1 MCLVRLEADR
11 VEFSESPVRVVR
23 SMTPLDN
30 PRSIWSLARLRAMRS
45 WRLIALLLSMFGA
58 LARAELP
65 NIVVVLADDMG
76 WGDPQSYQP
85 ASKIPT
91 PNIDRLAREGMRF
104 TDAHSPSA
112 VCTPT
117 RYGLLTGRYAWRTWL
132 TSGVL
137 DGFGPPLIDPQQD
150 TVALLLKRSG
160 YRTSAVGKWH
170 LGMSWVD
177 TRGKP
182 MPRRTGGFRPGDDV
196 DYTAELQG
204 GPLDVGFDTFLGISA
219 SLDMSPYCFLRNRS
233 VEMVPDIAVP
243 SGRADI
249 FSGLSAG
256 VRSQGFRVEDV
267 LPRLAKEAVLLID
280 QHAGRE
286 EPFFLYMPL
295 ASPHLPVAPVRTGSS
310 RAGLYG
316 DFVFET
322 DHALGRVLEA
332 LDRNGL
338 TEETLVLFTSDNGGL
353 WHWWDFRAA
362 DDGGAAPSTAR
373 GDYVRGYGHRSNA
386 AWRGTKADIFEGGHR
401 VPFVVR
407 WPGQV
412 AAGTTSDA
420 LVVLTDLYATVAE
433 IVESEMQGSS
443 GQDSHSLVPVL
454 RGSGSSG
461 RTSAVHHSARGMFAI
476 RKGDWKLIAG
486 RGSGGFTAPRMI
498 DGPGGQL
505 YNLAADPR
513 ETENLYDTVPEVVTE
528 LKELLRTVRE

>member
-1 MCLVRLEADR
+1 MGPEDAGGR
-11 VEFSESPVRVVR
+11 
-23 SMTPLDN
+23 
-30 PRSIWSLARLRAMRS
+30 IARLLAMR
-45 WRLIALLLSMFGA
+45 WRHAILLFLTLFAAVG
-58 LARAELP
+58 RAQLP

-104 TDAHSPSA
+104 TDVHSPSS

-117 RYGLLTGRYAWRTWL
+117 RYGLLTGRYAWRTSL

-150 TVALLLKRSG
+150 DTLAQLLKRSG
-160 YRTSAVGKWH
+160 YRTAAVGKWH
-170 LGMSWVD
+170 LGMHWFD
-177 TRGKP
+177 KRGDP

-196 DYTAELQG
+196 DYTAELRG
-204 GPLDVGFDTFLGISA
+204 GPLDVGFDTFFGISA

-233 VEMVPDIAVP
+233 VEMIPDIPVP
-243 SGRADI
+243 ASRADI
-249 FSGLSAG
+249 FSGLAAG
-256 VRSQGFRVEDV
+256 VRSRGFRVEDV
-267 LPRLAKEAVLLID
+267 LPRLAEEAERLID
-280 QHAGRE
+280 QQAGRD
-286 EPFFLYMPL
+286 EPLFLYMPL
-295 ASPHLPVAPVRTGSS
+295 ASPHLPVAPVRPGSS

-322 DHALGRVLEA
+322 DRALGTVLEA

-338 TEETLVLFTSDNGGL
+338 SDDTLVLFTSDNGGL

-362 DDGGAAPSTAR
+362 DDGGASPRTAR
-373 GDYVRGYGHRSNA
+373 GDYVRGYGHQSNA
-386 AWRGTKADIFEGGHR
+386 ALRGTKADIFEGGHR

-407 WPGQV
+407 WPGQA

-433 IVESEMQGSS
+433 IAGTEAQGTS

-454 RGSGSSG
+454 QGSGGSG

-476 RKGDWKLIAG
+476 RKGDWKLVAG
-486 RGSGGFTAPRMI
+486 RGSGGFTVPREI
-498 DGPGGQL
+498 DGSGGQL
-505 YNLAADPR
+505 YDLAADPQ
-513 ETENLYDTVPEVVTE
+513 ETENLYGSRPEVVAE
-528 LKELLRTVRE
+528 LEELLRAIRQ

>member
-1 MCLVRLEADR
+1 MRCWHAILQL
-11 VEFSESPVRVVR
+11 
-23 SMTPLDN
+23 
-30 PRSIWSLARLRAMRS
+30 SL
-45 WRLIALLLSMFGA
+45 FGA
-58 LARAELP
+58 LAHAQLP

-117 RYGLLTGRYAWRTWL
+117 RYGLLTGRYAWRTSL

-137 DGFGPPLIDPQQD
+137 DGFGPPLIDLQQD
-150 TVALLLKRSG
+150 TVALLLQRSG
-160 YRTSAVGKWH
+160 YRTAAIGKWH
-170 LGMSWVD
+170 LGMRWLD
-177 TRGKP
+177 KRGKP

-196 DYTAELQG
+196 DYTAELRG
-204 GPLDVGFDTFLGISA
+204 GPLDVGFDTFFGISA

-233 VEMVPDIAVP
+233 VEMIPNIPVP
-243 SGRADI
+243 SNRADI
-249 FSGLSAG
+249 FSGLAAG
-256 VRSQGFRVEDV
+256 VRSAGFRVEDV
-267 LPRLAKEAVLLID
+267 LPRLAEEAVLVID

-295 ASPHLPVAPVRTGSS
+295 ASPHLPVAPVRTGVS

-322 DHALGRVLEA
+322 DQALGRVLEA
-332 LDRNGL
+332 LDRNNF
-338 TEETLVLFTSDNGGL
+338 TENTLVLFTSDNGGL

-362 DDGGAAPSTAR
+362 DDGGAAPRTAR
-373 GDYVRGYGHRSNA
+373 GDYVRGFGHQSNA

-433 IVESEMQGSS
+433 IVGSEAQGSS
-443 GQDSHSLVPVL
+443 GQDSHSLVPTL
-454 RGSGSSG
+454 NGTGSTG
-461 RTSAVHHSARGMFAI
+461 RSWAVHHSARGIFAI

-486 RGSGGFTAPRMI
+486 RGSGGFTVPRDI

-505 YNLAADPR
+505 YNLSVDPQ
-513 ETENLYDTVPEVVTE
+513 ETENRYDAEPEVVGE
-528 LKELLRTVRE
+528 MEELLRTVRDRRM